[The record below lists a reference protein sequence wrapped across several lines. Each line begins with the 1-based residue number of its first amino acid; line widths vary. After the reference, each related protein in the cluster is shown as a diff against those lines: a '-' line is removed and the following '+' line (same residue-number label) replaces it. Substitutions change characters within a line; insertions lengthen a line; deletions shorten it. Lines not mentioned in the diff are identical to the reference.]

1 MVGRINE
8 AANPKWGIYTIEI
21 NPSRSLLA
29 TGAYNSK
36 EIAVYRMPSLDPI
49 FLAEVRFTFN
59 VVFIVYSCLNVIIY
73 YIITIFVEWS
83 HRLGK

>member
-8 AANPKWGIYTIEI
+8 AADPNWGIYSIKI

-36 EIAVYRMPSLDPI
+36 EIAVYRMPSLDPAY
-49 FLAEVRFTFN
+49 LAEVRFTFI
-59 VVFIVYSCLNVIIY
+59 VLCIVYSILNVNLLCHNNFRRTLTQI
-73 YIITIFVEWS
+73 
-83 HRLGK
+83 G